1 MINYISVQ
9 YEQQLEGWRRRKG
22 GEGGMFIVI
31 RNGNV
36 AAPMGRYDEVD
47 KEYIGGNEPAV
58 FTRNTRFK
66 DEGAVTRSGSRQ
78 AVKRGVHVQNK
89 IS

>member
-47 KEYIGGNEPAV
+47 KEYNGE
-58 FTRNTRFK
+58 TRLPSSPETLVSRTR
-66 DEGAVTRSGSRQ
+66 ER
-78 AVKRGVHVQNK
+78 
-89 IS
+89 